1 MFGAPWLSCAVRLP
15 LMIQKLIEPCP
26 RAPHLWAMAR
36 PAVDGE
42 AMRAV
47 DPVLKIATSQM
58 CHGVATNRV
67 ETKLTQLL
75 LHFFLV

>member
-1 MFGAPWLSCAVRLP
+1 
-15 LMIQKLIEPCP
+15 
-26 RAPHLWAMAR
+26 MAR